1 MAGPAVVCQGLTK
14 HYGSI
19 HALEELDLEVP
30 TGSVFGFLGPNGAGK
45 TTTLRLLTGLGH
57 PSRGRAWVAGAEVG
71 HGDGSLARS
80 MGYLDQDPRFYG
92 WMRGRELLGLV
103 ADLYRLDGQDR
114 RARIDEM
121 LEIVGLTDA
130 ADRAISGYSG
140 GMRQRIGLAA
150 ALLNHPAVLFLDEP
164 VSSLDP
170 AGRHDIL
177 DVVGRLRGST
187 TVFMS
192 THILND
198 VERVCDRVG
207 ILDRGRLVTEAPID
221 ELLER
226 YALPVY
232 QLEPEPGQDGP
243 VANLATR
250 LRGESWVTDVVVEH
264 GYVRIH
270 VRDPLTAGQALLGIL
285 AGAGVAIVTFER
297 QRPTLEDVFLH
308 LVADDRESGPAGQGA
323 AR

>member
-1 MAGPAVVCQGLTK
+1 MAEAAVVCRGLTK

-19 HALEELDLEVP
+19 RALEGLDLEVP

-57 PSRGRAWVAGAEVG
+57 PTRGTARVAGVEVG
-71 HGDGSLARS
+71 RTDGRLARS
-80 MGYLDQDPRFYG
+80 IGYLDQDPRFYG
-92 WMRGRELLGLV
+92 WMRGRELLGFV
-103 ADLYRLDGQDR
+103 ADLYGLSGPGR
-114 RARIDEM
+114 RTRIDET
-121 LEIVGLTDA
+121 LEIVGLADA
-130 ADRAISGYSG
+130 AGRSIGGYSG

-150 ALLNHPAVLFLDEP
+150 ALLNRPAVLFLDEP

-170 AGRHDIL
+170 GGRHDIL
-177 DVVGRLRGST
+177 DVIGGLRGST

-207 ILDRGRLVTEAPID
+207 ILDRGRLITEGPID

-232 QLEPEPGQDGP
+232 QLEPEPGQDEVLAGL
-243 VANLATR
+243 VAR
-250 LRGESWVTDVVVEH
+250 LRAQTWVTEVVTEH
-264 GYVRIH
+264 GFVRVH
-270 VRDPLTAGQALLGIL
+270 VRDHRTAGASLIGIL
-285 AGAGVAIVTFER
+285 AASGVALVAFER
-297 QRPTLEDVFLH
+297 QRPTLEDVFLR
-308 LVADDRESGPAGQGA
+308 LVGA
-323 AR
+323 EAASMASEVA